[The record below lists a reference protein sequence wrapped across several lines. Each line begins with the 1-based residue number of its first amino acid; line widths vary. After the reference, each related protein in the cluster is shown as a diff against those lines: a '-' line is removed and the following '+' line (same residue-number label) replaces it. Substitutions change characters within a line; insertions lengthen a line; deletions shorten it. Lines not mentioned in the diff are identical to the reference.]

1 TVPAVVGSTDCF
13 YPSSRS
19 RGGAMAGRAIGVA
32 FVILTALGS
41 QGCAGIGLAL
51 FGVGAGVSG
60 GTGVSYTL
68 DSIAYKTF
76 ATSETELRT
85 ATLQTFKRMAID
97 VTETQKTESGSE
109 IKATAGDRTVE
120 VEIDRITP
128 RTSRLRVVVKKNW
141 LLRDRSTA
149 GEIIAQTAD
158 TLESKSAL

>member
-1 TVPAVVGSTDCF
+1 MS
-13 YPSSRS
+13 
-19 RGGAMAGRAIGVA
+19 GRAIGVV
-32 FVILTALGS
+32 FVVLTALAT

-76 ATSETELRT
+76 ATSETELRA

-97 VTETQKTESGSE
+97 VTETQKTESGTD

-158 TLESKSAL
+158 TLESKSALARSARHKED

>member
-1 TVPAVVGSTDCF
+1 MSG
-13 YPSSRS
+13 RS
-19 RGGAMAGRAIGVA
+19 IGVV
-32 FVILTALGS
+32 FVVLTALAT

-76 ATSETELRT
+76 ATSETELRA

-97 VTETQKTESGSE
+97 VTETQKTESGTD

-158 TLESKSAL
+158 TLESKSALARSARHKED